1 MTQISYLF
9 KCEVRAIFFCL
20 LKIFPGKY
28 RNGSWAHDEA
38 VVDARVFA
46 VRVAVAAV
54 FVAVGVDA

>member
-9 KCEVRAIFFCL
+9 KCKVRAIFFWL

-28 RNGSWAHDEA
+28 RDGSRAHDEV

-46 VRVAVAAV
+46 VWVAVAAV
-54 FVAVGVDA
+54 FVTVGVDA